1 MCGFVVSAG
10 GFTVEEVRGAMSIAL
25 NALKDFVR
33 QPTGQNQAEDT
44 VSLHVTHSNL
54 KQRFIEIRVDLHTT
68 IEAIKERL
76 RDRCGTAVESMYL
89 QLYDDDNNK
98 ICDLV
103 EDFRPLGYYSPFDGF
118 RIHII
123 DKNPTSLSAGGWLED
138 TSLVEK
144 YTISEESY
152 NNREDTYRKYRLK
165 KLAEDPTWSLAK
177 EIANRKG
184 ETYVAP
190 EITDDYQADIAANIK
205 VGNRCEVD
213 PGGKRGEV
221 KFVGKAD
228 TLAAGYWVGVQY
240 DEPVGKHDGV
250 VKGKRFFTCLP
261 GHGSMLRPEKVKV
274 GDFPERDPFEDEF
287 EEI

>member
-1 MCGFVVSAG
+1 
-10 GFTVEEVRGAMSIAL
+10 MSVAL

-33 QPTGQNQAEDT
+33 QPLGQNQAEET
-44 VSLHVTHSNL
+44 VCLHVTHSNL

-68 IEAIKERL
+68 IESLKERL
-76 RDRCGTAVESMYL
+76 RDRSGTAVESMHL
-89 QLYDDDNNK
+89 QLFDDGNNK

-103 EDFRPLGYYSPFDGF
+103 EDFRPFGYYSPLDGY

-123 DKNPTSLSAGGWLED
+123 DKNPSSLSAGGWLED

-152 NNREDTYRKYRLK
+152 NSREDTFRKYREK
-165 KLAEDPTWSLAK
+165 KLAEDPTWTLAK
-177 EIANRKG
+177 EIAMRKG
-184 ETYVAP
+184 EPYVAP
-190 EITDDYQADIAANIK
+190 QQMTDDYMADIAASIK
-205 VGNRCEVD
+205 VGDRCEVD

-221 KFVGKAD
+221 KFVGKVD
-228 TLAAGYWVGVQY
+228 TLAAGYWIGVQY

-250 VKGKRFFTCLP
+250 VKGKRFFTCP
-261 GHGSMLRPEKVKV
+261 AGHGSMLRPALVKV
-274 GDFPERDPFEDEF
+274 GDFPERDPFEDEL

>member
-1 MCGFVVSAG
+1 
-10 GFTVEEVRGAMSIAL
+10 MSTAL
-25 NALKDFVR
+25 NALKEFVR

-44 VSLHVTHSNL
+44 VCLQVTHSNL

-68 IEAIKERL
+68 IEAVKERL

-89 QLYDDDNNK
+89 QLYDDEGNK
-98 ICDLV
+98 ICDLN

-118 RIHII
+118 RVHII

-144 YTISEESY
+144 YTISDEAY
-152 NNREDTYRKYRLK
+152 NKREDTYRKYRLQ
-165 KLAEDPTWSLAK
+165 KLAEDPTWTLAK

-221 KFVGKAD
+221 KFVGKVD

-250 VKGKRFFTCLP
+250 VKGKRFFTCPP
-261 GHGSMLRPEKVKV
+261 GHGAMLRPEKVKI
-274 GDFPERDPFEDEF
+274 GDFPERDPFDDDF